1 MIILGSIVMTVVKMV
16 SKHARPCADKEL
28 EILQIA
34 TQNERDP
41 LQYCMIRCVVSSLG
55 CACSADPE
63 LSSVYAGTGG
73 SSTVHRI
80 TTPENHPTKRLER
93 ALLVPSCRRSYVVP
107 NTSLVPVVPSTSLF
121 APHRLAWHAMCAWCA
136 HCVGI
141 AGGQL
146 LLRVAM
152 PSLGG
157 ELQPTFVKR
166 MCPAAAERDRKS
178 TPLRA

>member
-1 MIILGSIVMTVVKMV
+1 MTVVKMV

>member
-1 MIILGSIVMTVVKMV
+1 MGGSIVMTVVKMV

-55 CACSADPE
+55 CACSADAE

-107 NTSLVPVVPSTSLF
+107 NTSLVPVVPSTSLCPTPF
-121 APHRLAWHAMCAWCA
+121 GMACHVCMVCTLRWDCWGAAS
-136 HCVGI
+136 VT
-141 AGGQL
+141 GGDAEL
-146 LLRVAM
+146 GRRVAADICQADV
-152 PSLGG
+152 PRG
-157 ELQPTFVKR
+157 
-166 MCPAAAERDRKS
+166 C
-178 TPLRA
+178 

>member
-1 MIILGSIVMTVVKMV
+1 MGGSIVMTVVKMV

-93 ALLVPSCRRSYVVP
+93 AASSELPSLICCSQHISCTGRSQHF
-107 NTSLVPVVPSTSLF
+107 SLRPTPFGMACHVCMVCTLRWDCWGAASVT
-121 APHRLAWHAMCAWCA
+121 
-136 HCVGI
+136 
-141 AGGQL
+141 GGDAEL
-146 LLRVAM
+146 GRRVAADICQADV
-152 PSLGG
+152 PRG
-157 ELQPTFVKR
+157 
-166 MCPAAAERDRKS
+166 C
-178 TPLRA
+178 